1 MLDPLAPSTPRGTT
15 QDKIQENKSLKS
27 VDTINKG
34 AIIGSTTTQTGQHK
48 MTTAR
53 LYNAAKYQQVEG
65 KKMILELSNGQLF
78 NVKGSREANKICKE
92 LNAKP
97 WNF

>member
-1 MLDPLAPSTPRGTT
+1 
-15 QDKIQENKSLKS
+15 
-27 VDTINKG
+27 
-34 AIIGSTTTQTGQHK
+34 

-53 LYNAAKYQQVEG
+53 LYNAAKAHQVEG
-65 KKMILELSNGQLF
+65 KKMILELSDGQRF

-92 LNAKP
+92 LDAKP

>member
-1 MLDPLAPSTPRGTT
+1 
-15 QDKIQENKSLKS
+15 
-27 VDTINKG
+27 
-34 AIIGSTTTQTGQHK
+34 

-53 LYNAAKYQQVEG
+53 LYNAAKAQQVDG
-65 KKMILELSNGQLF
+65 KKMILELSNGQRF
-78 NVKGSREANKICKE
+78 NVKGTREANKLCAE

>member
-1 MLDPLAPSTPRGTT
+1 
-15 QDKIQENKSLKS
+15 
-27 VDTINKG
+27 
-34 AIIGSTTTQTGQHK
+34 

-53 LYNAAKYQQVEG
+53 LYNAAKALQVEG
-65 KKMILELSNGQLF
+65 KKMILELSDGQRF
-78 NVKGSREANKICKE
+78 NVKGSREANKICNE

>member
-1 MLDPLAPSTPRGTT
+1 
-15 QDKIQENKSLKS
+15 
-27 VDTINKG
+27 
-34 AIIGSTTTQTGQHK
+34 

-53 LYNAAKYQQVEG
+53 LYNAAKAQQVEG
-65 KKMILELSNGQLF
+65 KKMILELSDGRRF
-78 NVKGSREANKICKE
+78 NVKGLREANKICKE

>member
-1 MLDPLAPSTPRGTT
+1 
-15 QDKIQENKSLKS
+15 
-27 VDTINKG
+27 
-34 AIIGSTTTQTGQHK
+34 

-53 LYNAAKYQQVEG
+53 LYNAAMAQQVDG
-65 KKMILELSNGQLF
+65 KKMILELSNGQRF
-78 NVKGSREANKICKE
+78 NVKGTREANKLCAE

>member
-1 MLDPLAPSTPRGTT
+1 
-15 QDKIQENKSLKS
+15 
-27 VDTINKG
+27 
-34 AIIGSTTTQTGQHK
+34 

-53 LYNAAKYQQVEG
+53 LHNAPKAHQVEG
-65 KKMILELSNGQLF
+65 KKMILELSNGQRF

-92 LNAKP
+92 LDAKP

>member
-1 MLDPLAPSTPRGTT
+1 MFYLIIRGI
-15 QDKIQENKSLKS
+15 KLYIKSARRY
-27 VDTINKG
+27 T
-34 AIIGSTTTQTGQHK
+34 

-53 LYNAAKYQQVEG
+53 LYNAAKAQQVEG
-65 KKMILELSNGQLF
+65 KKMILELSDGQRF
-78 NVKGSREANKICKE
+78 NVKGSREANKICNE

>member
-1 MLDPLAPSTPRGTT
+1 MVVQSAIVSISTNNTR
-15 QDKIQENKSLKS
+15 E
-27 VDTINKG
+27 
-34 AIIGSTTTQTGQHK
+34 HK

-65 KKMILELSNGQLF
+65 KKMILELSTGQTF
-78 NVKGSREANKICKE
+78 NVKGLREANKICKE
-92 LNAKP
+92 LNVKP

>member
-1 MLDPLAPSTPRGTT
+1 MLFGSMLMPKYSIQILLTRFFVYIYWVLR
-15 QDKIQENKSLKS
+15 DKLYIKSARS
-27 VDTINKG
+27 YT
-34 AIIGSTTTQTGQHK
+34 

-53 LYNAAKYQQVEG
+53 LYNAAKAQQVEG
-65 KKMILELSNGQLF
+65 KKMILELSDGQRF
-78 NVKGSREANKICKE
+78 NVKGSREANKICNE

>member
-1 MLDPLAPSTPRGTT
+1 MSPTST
-15 QDKIQENKSLKS
+15 KE
-27 VDTINKG
+27 
-34 AIIGSTTTQTGQHK
+34 TGNNI

-53 LYNAAKYQQVEG
+53 LYNAAKAQQVEG
-65 KKMILELSNGQLF
+65 KKMILELSDGRRF
-78 NVKGSREANKICKE
+78 NVKGLREANKICKE

>member
-1 MLDPLAPSTPRGTT
+1 
-15 QDKIQENKSLKS
+15 
-27 VDTINKG
+27 
-34 AIIGSTTTQTGQHK
+34 

-53 LYNAAKYQQVEG
+53 LYKAAKSQQVDG
-65 KKMILELSNGQLF
+65 KKMILEVTAPYGSVLKAVQRF
-78 NVKGSREANKICKE
+78 NVKGKREANKICAE

>member
-1 MLDPLAPSTPRGTT
+1 MLFGSMYITNGSKKRFDMFYVMPYLLIRYI
-15 QDKIQENKSLKS
+15 KLYIKSARRY
-27 VDTINKG
+27 T
-34 AIIGSTTTQTGQHK
+34 

-53 LYNAAKYQQVEG
+53 LYNAAKAQQVEG
-65 KKMILELSNGQLF
+65 KKMILELSDGQRF
-78 NVKGSREANKICKE
+78 NVKGSREANKICNE